1 MSKLEPGINI
11 LVVEDEPQIRKF
23 LLMAIQAEQFNAFP
37 AETGERGLIEVGT
50 RKPDIVIM
58 DLGLP
63 DMDGVEVIRQIRTWS
78 NVPIIVLSARTQE
91 HEKIEALDAGADDFL
106 TKPFGAGELLAR
118 IRAQL
123 RRRAVSPDSVN
134 SVVRFGNI
142 KIDLAKRQIY
152 RDGIQV
158 QLTPTEYR
166 LLTVLVREAN
176 RVVSQ
181 RQLLKEVWGPNAVES
196 SHYLR
201 IYMGHLRNKLED
213 NPTQPQYFITELGV
227 GYRLLINPD
236 EVH

>member
-1 MSKLEPGINI
+1 MSKLEPAINI
-11 LVVEDEPQIRKF
+11 LVVEDEAQIRKF
-23 LLMAIQAEQFNAFP
+23 LLLAIEAEGMHAFP
-37 AETGERGLIEVGT
+37 AESGARGLIEAAT
-50 RKPDIVIM
+50 RQPDIIIM

-63 DMDGVEVIRQIRTWS
+63 DMDGVEVIRQIRAWS
-78 NVPIIVLSARTQE
+78 QVPIIVLSARTQE
-91 HEKIEALDAGADDFL
+91 HEKIAALDAGADDYL
-106 TKPFGAGELLAR
+106 SKPFGAGELMAR

-123 RRRAVSPDSVN
+123 RRRATSAASSD

-142 KIDLAKRQIY
+142 QVDLGKRLIHKAEA
-152 RDGIQV
+152 QV

-166 LLTVLVREAN
+166 LLTVLLREAN
-176 RVVSQ
+176 RVVTQ

-213 NPTQPQYFITELGV
+213 NPTMPQHFITELGV

-236 EVH
+236 